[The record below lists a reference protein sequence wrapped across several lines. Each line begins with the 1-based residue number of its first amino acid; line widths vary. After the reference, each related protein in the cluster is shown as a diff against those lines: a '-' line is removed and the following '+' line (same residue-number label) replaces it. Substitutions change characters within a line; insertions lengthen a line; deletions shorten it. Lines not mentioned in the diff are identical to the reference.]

1 MTNPVDQKPFFT
13 KIDDAPIGKL
23 KFDRGWTQRLV
34 NERVGARKV
43 DVHINH
49 INDDSGPG
57 DLHFHAQA
65 ENVYIVLEGVLEV
78 VVEGERHLLEQGWVG
93 FIPPGAHHT
102 AGSVGG
108 KGVTKVIEI
117 YAPAGE
123 DFHVVGSPKSREDDE
138 S

>member
-1 MTNPVDQKPFFT
+1 MAEQHPERGKPFFVR
-13 KIDDAPIGKL
+13 IEDAPIGQL
-23 KFDRGWTQRLV
+23 KYDRGFTRRLV
-34 NERVGARKV
+34 NQNTGARLV

-57 DLHFHAQA
+57 ELHYHAHT
-65 ENVYIVLEGVLEV
+65 ENVYVVLEGTLEV
-78 VVEGERHLLEQGWVG
+78 VVEGERHLLEPGWVG

-117 YAPAGE
+117 YAPAGK
-123 DFHVVGSPKSREDDE
+123 DFQVVEAP
-138 S
+138 